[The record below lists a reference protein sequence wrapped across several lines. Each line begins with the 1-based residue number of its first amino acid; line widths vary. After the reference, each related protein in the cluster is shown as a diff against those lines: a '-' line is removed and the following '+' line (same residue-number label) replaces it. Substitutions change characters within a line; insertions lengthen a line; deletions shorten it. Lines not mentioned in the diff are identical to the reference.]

1 MTLDEELLRL
11 ERVVEP
17 ELSDGR
23 RVLQLVP
30 GLQQL
35 VHDRLDLAALVVVA
49 LDHLEVKIGTSCQ
62 SCYCTISRKATKM
75 NLVHLVRNIFLVN
88 HLCSCN
94 KLYRPPGPKEL
105 RPKELVA

>member
-1 MTLDEELLRL
+1 MTLDEELLGL
-11 ERVVEP
+11 EGVVEP

-49 LDHLEVKIGTSCQ
+49 LDHLEVKFGTCGQ
-62 SCYCTISRKATKM
+62 SCYCTISRKVTK
-75 NLVHLVRNIFLVN
+75 
-88 HLCSCN
+88 
-94 KLYRPPGPKEL
+94 
-105 RPKELVA
+105 